1 MRKTF
6 HEELKDLK
14 REVIEVGY
22 LVKEAVRMAMES
34 LVKGDVSLAE
44 KVMKND
50 DLIDRKVLEIEE
62 KGVSLIATQCPVA
75 KDLRLIHSIFL
86 INIHLERM
94 GDLAFNISRAV
105 SEMVNIPAEGQEFVC
120 LLKKMGEKVLQLVEV
135 SLRAFETLDF
145 QLVDQL
151 TQLDEPV
158 DSFFKDFFKLLA
170 QQTGRLSF
178 EWASNCILVCRWLE
192 RIADHAV
199 DIGERV
205 IYLVSGKFVDLD

>member
-22 LVKEAVRMAMES
+22 LVKEAIQRAVES
-34 LVKGDVSLAE
+34 LIKSDVELAK
-44 KVMKND
+44 KVMQND

-94 GDLAFNISRAV
+94 GDLAFNISRSV
-105 SEMVNIPAEGQEFVC
+105 RDMGEVPVGGEEFVE
-120 LLKKMGEKVLQLVEV
+120 LLKKMGEKVLKLVEV
-135 SLRAFETLDF
+135 SLKAFETSDA

-170 QQTGRLSF
+170 RQAEELSF

-205 IYLVSGKFVDLD
+205 IYLVSGEFVDLD

>member
-14 REVIEVGY
+14 KEVIEVGY
-22 LVKEAVRMAMES
+22 LVEEAIKMAMDS
-34 LVKGDVSLAE
+34 LVKGDVTLAE
-44 KVMKND
+44 QVMKND
-50 DLIDRKVLEIEE
+50 DLIDNKVLEVEE
-62 KGVSLIATQCPVA
+62 KGVSLIARQCPVA

-94 GDLAFNISRAV
+94 GDLAFNISRSVRDMA
-105 SEMVNIPAEGQEFVC
+105 EIPAEANEFIN
-120 LLKKMGEKVLQLVEV
+120 LLKNMGDKVLQLVGV
-135 SLRAFETLDF
+135 SLKAFENLDP

-151 TQLDEPV
+151 TQLDEPI
-158 DSFFKDFFKLLA
+158 DLFFKDFFKLLA
-170 QQTGRLSF
+170 GQAGSLSF

-205 IYLVSGKFVDLD
+205 IYLVSGEFVDLD